1 VWSVR
6 WTLRSN
12 RAIIRVVAL
21 PGATISVRARAED
34 VSLRYAWY
42 VVGVLTLVYV
52 FSFIDRQI
60 FSLLV
65 SPLRRDLNIT
75 DTKVSLLMGFSFAV
89 FYTCFGVPIGRLAD
103 SYNRRVVIAIGLL
116 LWSAFTT
123 ACGLAETFSQML
135 ILRMGVGVGEA
146 ALSPA
151 AYSLITDFFP
161 RERLATAI
169 SVYATGIYIGMG
181 LSYMLGGVIVG
192 WAEAEPDWTLPL
204 VGVTHAWQLTFF
216 IIGLP
221 GIALVPLLFTIRE
234 PREWRAR
241 AAKSPMREVV
251 GYILQNRRTF
261 VLHNLG
267 FALISL
273 AAYATLGWVPEFY
286 RRHFHWDIRT
296 AGLVYGAI
304 VSLGGIVGLIG
315 AGRIADRVYAR
326 GHRAAVFIVASSIA
340 ALLVPVNLALFLA
353 PSASWATA
361 WLVAQS
367 VLFAAPFGM
376 APTAIQQMMP
386 RTMRGQASAVY
397 LFFSAL
403 IGLGIGPTAVAV
415 AAEYFFGGD
424 RGLSFSLA
432 LVTSVGCAM
441 SALLFWCARAPFLV
455 SLDRLRAWSAP
466 GA

>member
-1 VWSVR
+1 VAFTDATVCAR
-6 WTLRSN
+6 TQVE
-12 RAIIRVVAL
+12 VVS
-21 PGATISVRARAED
+21 P
-34 VSLRYAWY
+34 RYAWY
-42 VVGVLTLVYV
+42 VVGVLTLLYV

-65 SPLRRDLNIT
+65 GPLRRDLHLS

-89 FYTCFGVPIGRLAD
+89 FYTCFGIPLGRLAD
-103 SYNRRVVIAIGLL
+103 VHSRRWVIAVGLV

-123 ACGLAETFSQML
+123 GCGLTRTFTELL

-151 AYSLITDFFP
+151 AYSLISDFFP

-192 WAEAEPDWTLPL
+192 WADAEPDWSLPF
-204 VGVTHAWQLTFF
+204 VGVTHAWQLIFF

-221 GIALVPLLFTIRE
+221 GIALAPLLVTIRE
-234 PREWRAR
+234 PRERRAR
-241 AAKSPMREVV
+241 ATAAPTREVV
-251 GYILQNRRTF
+251 EYILQNWRTF
-261 VLHNLG
+261 ALHNFG

-304 VSLGGIVGLIG
+304 VSLGGIAGLIG
-315 AGRIADRVYAR
+315 AGRIADRIFATGR
-326 GHRAAVFIVASSIA
+326 RAAVFIVAAGIA
-340 ALLVPVNLALFLA
+340 ALLVPVNVALFLA
-353 PSASWATA
+353 PSARSATA
-361 WLVAQS
+361 WLVVQS

-386 RTMRGQASAVY
+386 PTMRGQASAVY

-403 IGLGIGPTAVAV
+403 IGLGIGPTAVALG
-415 AAEYFFGGD
+415 AEYFFGGSE
-424 RGLSFSLA
+424 GLPFALA
-432 LVTSVGCAM
+432 LVTGAGCAM
-441 SALLFWCARAPFLV
+441 SALLFWSARAPFLA
-455 SLDRLRAWSAP
+455 SLDRLRTSSGTDA
-466 GA
+466 